1 MIGDYL
7 CRLGEPTCLLR
18 FGMWIHRVFHF
29 PWFFLVQLSHPTRPG
44 PIDAPFD
51 RARPG
56 MSTSSCHGPR
66 TQSNTGAV
74 SPCGRPR
81 CSGAGEAAKRRSSKA
96 ARAVGGFARR
106 LPGTWFVLWNSLI
119 HRGGTVATKSQGG
132 FLKQSAL
139 TEVERWFSSKQP
151 AAVGILRGQ
160 VKCTN

>member
-81 CSGAGEAAKRRSSKA
+81 CSGAGEAAKLESSSGGWGVRQATSGHLVRSLEFTDS
-96 ARAVGGFARR
+96 
-106 LPGTWFVLWNSLI
+106 
-119 HRGGTVATKSQGG
+119 RGGTVATKSQGG